1 MAKNPKDQH
10 PLDVTK
16 DFQSLDGIQVLV
28 VDDNADSL
36 FLTTC
41 ILESYGSRVITAT
54 SALQALEA
62 IKQFKFDIFIFDI
75 AMPEMDGFSL
85 ISKVREITLSEKQQ
99 IPAIALT
106 ALGSEEG
113 YSLALTSG
121 FQSYVNKP
129 VEPTLLVAEITK
141 LINQS
146 SAFNNGKQ

>member
-1 MAKNPKDQH
+1 MANNPEDLH
-10 PLDVTK
+10 PLNVTT
-16 DFQSLDGIQVLV
+16 DFQSLDGIQILV

-41 ILESYGSRVITAT
+41 ILESCASRVIAAS

-75 AMPEMDGFSL
+75 AMPDMDGFSL
-85 ISKVREITLSEKQQ
+85 MSKIRKMTLSEKRK

-113 YSLALTSG
+113 CSFALTSG

-129 VEPTLLVAEITK
+129 VEPTLLITEIKK
-141 LINQS
+141 LL
-146 SAFNNGKQ
+146 NNKNGHSCI

>member
-1 MAKNPKDQH
+1 MANNPEDLH

-54 SALQALEA
+54 SALQALET

-85 ISKVREITLSEKQQ
+85 ISKIRKMTLSETQK

-113 YSLALTSG
+113 CNLAVTSG

-129 VEPTLLVAEITK
+129 VEPTLLIAEITK
-141 LINQS
+141 LLHS
-146 SAFNNGKQ
+146 SVLNNGKQ

>member
-1 MAKNPKDQH
+1 MANNPEDPH

-41 ILESYGSRVITAT
+41 ILESYGAQVTTAT
-54 SALQALEA
+54 SASEALEA

-75 AMPEMDGFSL
+75 AMPEIDGFSL
-85 ISKVREITLSEKQQ
+85 MSKIREITLSEKRQ

-113 YSLALTSG
+113 WSLALTSG

-129 VEPTLLVAEITK
+129 IEPTVLIEEITK
-141 LINQS
+141 LLRS
-146 SAFNNGKQ
+146 YRFDNGKY